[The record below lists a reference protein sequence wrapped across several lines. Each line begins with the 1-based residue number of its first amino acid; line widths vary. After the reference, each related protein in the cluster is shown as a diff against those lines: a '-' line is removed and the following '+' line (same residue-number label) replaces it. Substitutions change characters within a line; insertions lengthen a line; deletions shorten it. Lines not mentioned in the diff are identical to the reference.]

1 MPPETL
7 LAASLFA
14 VVSSITPG
22 PNNMMILASGVNFGF
37 ARSLRHLFGIV
48 LGFGLMILL
57 VGMGLHTVLERAPL
71 LQTVM
76 RWGGAAYLLW
86 LAWKLAHAGPPSGDT
101 QDAESAAQP
110 MGFFAAAAFQWI
122 NPKAWVMGVTAISTF
137 LPAQAPPTQI
147 LTLTLL
153 FISLNLPCV
162 ATWGA
167 FGSAMRR
174 ILQNPQRL
182 RLFNVTM
189 ALALVGSLI
198 PMLA

>member
-1 MPPETL
+1 MPIETL

-37 ARSLRHLFGIV
+37 ARSLRHLFGIS

-57 VGMGLHTVLERAPL
+57 VGLGLHTLLERFPL
-71 LQTVM
+71 IYSAM
-76 RWGGAAYLLW
+76 RWVGAAYLLG
-86 LAWKLAHAGPPSGDT
+86 LAWRLANAGPPS
-101 QDAESAAQP
+101 ANAPSAPQP
-110 MGFFAAAAFQWI
+110 MGFIAAAAFQWV
-122 NPKAWVMGVTAISTF
+122 NPKAWVMAVTAISTF
-137 LPAQAPPTQI
+137 LPAQAQPLHI
-147 LTLTLL
+147 VSLTAL
-153 FISLNLPCV
+153 FIALNLPCV

-174 ILQNPQRL
+174 ILQDPKRL
-182 RLFNVTM
+182 RFFNVTM
-189 ALALVGSLI
+189 ALALVASLI

>member
-1 MPPETL
+1 MPLETL

-37 ARSLRHLFGIV
+37 SRSLRHLFGIT

-57 VGMGLHTVLERAPL
+57 VGLGLHTLLERFPL
-71 LQTVM
+71 IYSTM

-86 LAWKLAHAGPPSGDT
+86 LAWKLANAGPPS
-101 QDAESAAQP
+101 ANAPSAAQP

-122 NPKAWVMGVTAISTF
+122 NPKAWVMAVTAISTF
-137 LPAQAPPTQI
+137 LPSQAQPMQI
-147 LTLTLL
+147 LTLTAL
-153 FISLNLPCV
+153 FVALNLPCV

-174 ILQNPQRL
+174 ILQDPRQL
-182 RLFNVTM
+182 RVFNITM

>member
-1 MPPETL
+1 MPIETL

-37 ARSLRHLFGIV
+37 SRSLRHLFGIT

-57 VGMGLHTVLERAPL
+57 VGLGLHTLLERFPL
-71 LQTVM
+71 IYSTM

-86 LAWKLAHAGPPSGDT
+86 LAWKLANAGPPS
-101 QDAESAAQP
+101 ANAPSAAQP

-122 NPKAWVMGVTAISTF
+122 NPKAWVMAVTAISTF
-137 LPAQAPPTQI
+137 LPSQAQPMQI
-147 LTLTLL
+147 LTLTAL
-153 FISLNLPCV
+153 FVALNLPCV

-174 ILQNPQRL
+174 ILQDPRRL
-182 RLFNVTM
+182 RVFNITM

>member
-1 MPPETL
+1 MPIETL

-37 ARSLRHLFGIV
+37 SRSLRHLFGITV
-48 LGFGLMILL
+48 GFGLMILL
-57 VGMGLHTVLERAPL
+57 VGLGLHTLLERFPL
-71 LQTVM
+71 IYSAM

-86 LAWKLAHAGPPSGDT
+86 LAWKLANAGPPS
-101 QDAESAAQP
+101 ANAPSAAQP

-122 NPKAWVMGVTAISTF
+122 NPKAWVMAVTAISTF
-137 LPAQAPPTQI
+137 LPAQAQPLHI
-147 LTLTLL
+147 LSLAAL
-153 FISLNLPCV
+153 FTALNLPCV

-174 ILQNPQRL
+174 ILQDPRQL
-182 RLFNVTM
+182 RVFNITM

>member
-1 MPPETL
+1 MNGPTL

-37 ARSLRHLFGIV
+37 VRSLRHLFGIV

-57 VGMGLHTVLERAPL
+57 VGLGLHTLLERFPL
-71 LQTVM
+71 IYSAM

-86 LAWKLAHAGPPSGDT
+86 LAWKLANAGPPST
-101 QDAESAAQP
+101 NAAQAAQP
-110 MGFFAAAAFQWI
+110 MGFFSAAAFQWI
-122 NPKAWVMGVTAISTF
+122 NPKAWVMAITAISTF
-137 LPAQAPPTQI
+137 LPPDAQALHI
-147 LTLTLL
+147 LSLTAL
-153 FISLNLPCV
+153 FAALNLPCV

-174 ILQNPQRL
+174 TLQDPMKL
-182 RLFNVTM
+182 RIFNITM
-189 ALALVGSLI
+189 ALALVGTLY
-198 PMLA
+198 PMLS

>member
-1 MPPETL
+1 MPLETL

-37 ARSLRHLFGIV
+37 SRSLRHLFGIT

-57 VGMGLHTVLERAPL
+57 VGLGLHTLLERFPL
-71 LQTVM
+71 IYSTM

-86 LAWKLAHAGPPSGDT
+86 LAWKLANAGPPS
-101 QDAESAAQP
+101 ANAPSAAQP

-122 NPKAWVMGVTAISTF
+122 NPKAWVMAVTAISTF
-137 LPAQAPPTQI
+137 LPSQAQPMQI
-147 LTLTLL
+147 LTLTAL
-153 FISLNLPCV
+153 FVALNLPCV

-174 ILQNPQRL
+174 ILQDPRRL
-182 RLFNVTM
+182 RVFNITM

>member
-1 MPPETL
+1 MNNATL

-37 ARSLRHLFGIV
+37 SRSLRHLFGIT

-57 VGMGLHTVLERAPL
+57 VGLGLHTLLERVPL
-71 LQTVM
+71 IYSVM
-76 RWGGAAYLLW
+76 RWCGAAYLLW
-86 LAWKLAHAGPPSGDT
+86 LAWKLANAGPPS
-101 QDAESAAQP
+101 ANAPSAARP

-122 NPKAWVMGVTAISTF
+122 NPKAWVMAVTAISTF
-137 LPAQAPPTQI
+137 LPSQAQPLQI
-147 LTLTLL
+147 LSLAAL
-153 FISLNLPCV
+153 FVALNLPCV

-174 ILQNPQRL
+174 ILQDPRRL
-182 RLFNVTM
+182 RVFNITM